1 MIWLQ
6 WLIFFISL
14 ALQVFVIGLLR
25 RGAYKDYPFV
35 FVYSLVL
42 IMTTVADG
50 AAFAGVARMEYAF
63 YRNEALRQLL
73 LFTVVMSLMDRAI
86 RERPYRG
93 RIRIF
98 LALSACAAV
107 LISVQIHRE
116 ARDLHHYNL
125 WATQVGRDL
134 SFGSVVL
141 TLLLWVTL
149 ISSQRKDAQLL
160 MVTGGLGL
168 QFTGEAIGQS
178 MRQMSVPHHHIL
190 LLAGNLVL
198 TASHLMRLYVWS
210 EAFRRPRTL
219 QHIDKEP
226 DDEIPTF
233 RRQAHQTLSIESV

>member
-6 WLIFFISL
+6 WLIFFVSL
-14 ALQVFVIGLLR
+14 GLQLFVIGLLR

-35 FVYSLVL
+35 FAYSLIL

-50 AAFAGVARMEYAF
+50 AVFAGLARMESGF
-63 YRNEALRQLL
+63 YRNEAMRQLL

-107 LISVQIHRE
+107 LISVQIHSG
-116 ARDLHHYNL
+116 DHYVHYNL

-134 SFGSVVL
+134 SFASVVL

-233 RRQAHQTLSIESV
+233 RRQAHQTLSIESF

>member
-6 WLIFFISL
+6 WLIFFVSL
-14 ALQVFVIGLLR
+14 ALQLFVIGLLR
-25 RGAYKDYPFV
+25 RGAYKDYPLV
-35 FVYSLVL
+35 FVYSLIL

-50 AAFAGVARMEYAF
+50 AVFAGLARMESGF

-73 LFTVVMSLMDRAI
+73 LFTVVMSLMDRAV

-93 RIRIF
+93 RIRVF
-98 LALSACAAV
+98 LMLSACAAV

-116 ARDLHHYNL
+116 ARDLHYYL

-210 EAFRRPRTL
+210 EAFRRPRIL
-219 QHIDKEP
+219 QQIDKEP
-226 DDEIPTF
+226 DDDVPTF